1 MALLRN
7 ISLFLTTDTVRLL
20 NHERRLRFGVVSV
33 LSVIAFFGA
42 AFPSQAQDGAVVDE
56 LERLRRDLGDLQQY
70 IYKNKQSDLSVT
82 TVGPN
87 TNVDQGESAPQ
98 QGQFNARIQRQIQAM
113 QDQMRGLTGRLEEVQ
128 HHIRTVGDRVDKLV
142 GDVDLRLQ
150 MLEQRVLGA
159 SATGPNITRAAP
171 MNTSSSPLAP
181 APPPTTVITSSGIQR
196 KVVADSPASMPMG
209 TLGTVS
215 QSTVES
221 VRRGDVVDAK
231 SGSAT
236 IAPGM
241 ERQAA
246 ARNLSTKPRKQ
257 IPTATPAPPSV
268 AVSNS
273 NLAALQPTASVL
285 PAGSPKEQYDYAFS
299 LLRKRDYQASETAL
313 RAFIEKYP
321 NNQLSGN
328 AMYWMGET
336 FYVRKDYT
344 EAARIFL
351 DGYQRF
357 PKGAKAADNLLKLAK
372 SLSEIGEKKSACA
385 SYKELLKAFPKASS
399 RMLSAAKNE
408 VSRLKCG

>member
-1 MALLRN
+1 M
-7 ISLFLTTDTVRLL
+7 
-20 NHERRLRFGVVSV
+20 RFGVVSV
-33 LSVIAFFGA
+33 LSVIAFLGA

-70 IYKNKQSDLSVT
+70 IYKNKQSNLPVT
-82 TVGPN
+82 TLGPN
-87 TNVDQGESAPQ
+87 TNVDQGEAAPQ
-98 QGQFNARIQRQIQAM
+98 QGQFNARIQRQVQAM

-128 HHIRTVGDRVDKLV
+128 HQIRTVGDRVDKLV

-159 SATGPNITRAAP
+159 SSAGPNATPAAP
-171 MNTSSSPLAP
+171 MKTLTSES
-181 APPPTTVITSSGIQR
+181 PPTTVITSSGIQR
-196 KVVADSPASMPMG
+196 KLVADPPTSKPMG

-221 VRRGDVVDAK
+221 VRSGDVVDTK

-236 IAPGM
+236 IAPGV

-246 ARNLSTKPRKQ
+246 ARNISPQSRQQ
-257 IPTATPAPPSV
+257 ISTATPTSPSV

-285 PAGSPKEQYDYAFS
+285 PPGSPKEQYDYAFS
-299 LLRKRDYQASETAL
+299 LLRKRDYQGSETAL

-336 FYVRKDYT
+336 YYVRKDYT

-385 SYKELLKAFPKASS
+385 SYKELLKIFPKASN

-408 VSRLKCG
+408 FRRLKCG